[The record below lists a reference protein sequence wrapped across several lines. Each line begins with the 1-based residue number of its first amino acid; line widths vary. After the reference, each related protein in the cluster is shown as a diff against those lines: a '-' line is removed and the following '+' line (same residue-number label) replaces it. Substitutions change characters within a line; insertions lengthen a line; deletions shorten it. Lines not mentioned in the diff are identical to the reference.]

1 MASAILQ
8 FRAHVSRLTATCLH
22 NVLVSNKPSHLIF
35 MLEKL
40 LLGLFLVSSHVAVKT
55 IRKKNGGGKGC
66 HVGEKAVMWEISS
79 EGNLGLFCLHPDDW
93 SVLAR

>member
-8 FRAHVSRLTATCLH
+8 FRAHVSRLTVTCLH

-55 IRKKNGGGKGC
+55 IRKKNGGGKG
-66 HVGEKAVMWEISS
+66 MWEISS